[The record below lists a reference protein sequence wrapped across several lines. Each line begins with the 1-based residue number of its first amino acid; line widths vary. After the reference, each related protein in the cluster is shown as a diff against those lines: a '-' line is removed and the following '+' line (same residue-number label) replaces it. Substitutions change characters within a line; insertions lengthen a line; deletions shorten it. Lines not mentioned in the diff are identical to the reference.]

1 MMESPLPVIVQGVGP
16 IGAGIVQAVAAD
28 PGFALRGA
36 VDIDPA
42 LVGQDALE
50 LAEAGRGGPT
60 VRASLAEA
68 RDAAGVAEAI
78 VLQATGSYLDAMAPQ
93 VEEALELGL
102 HVVSTCEELSYP
114 FARFPAISERL
125 DALAREAGRTVV
137 ATGVNPGFVMDLL
150 VVVLSGASREIRS
163 VRVRRVQNPGR
174 RRRPFQEKVGLNV
187 SRAEY
192 ERLADSGKFGHVG
205 LEESA
210 RLAAAGLG
218 WQIDHWRG
226 EAEPVQPD
234 PAGPV
239 RGMLHVLEGETADGR
254 RLQLHFEAHGGVEE
268 DCDEITIEGRPPL
281 QLRFLGGV
289 FGDDATLAAL
299 LRAARVIPAAS
310 RGLLTVLDLP
320 LRVRTQGG

>member
-1 MMESPLPVIVQGVGP
+1 M
-16 IGAGIVQAVAAD
+16 
-28 PGFALRGA
+28 
-36 VDIDPA
+36 
-42 LVGQDALE
+42 
-50 LAEAGRGGPT
+50 
-60 VRASLAEA
+60 
-68 RDAAGVAEAI
+68 
-78 VLQATGSYLDAMAPQ
+78 
-93 VEEALELGL
+93 
-102 HVVSTCEELSYP
+102 
-114 FARFPAISERL
+114 
-125 DALAREAGRTVV
+125 V

-268 DCDEITIEGRPPL
+268 DCDEIHDRGPAPVANC
-281 QLRFLGGV
+281 GSWAASS
-289 FGDDATLAAL
+289 ATM
-299 LRAARVIPAAS
+299 RRWPRCCGPRGVIPAAS